1 MKEGYSMT
9 KVLLLLAE
17 IIVFAILA
25 VVASNHFG
33 WADGTRITV
42 AYLVA
47 YLVPR
52 TILSRAHGTSMAAM
66 IILFLI
72 SSLLIAA
79 DYTNL
84 LEWTSYE
91 GYSLELPNLKGDARN
106 YYKWALAHYDHR
118 CTAPEVVFPG
128 FPLLM
133 VALWKVFGLSVIWP
147 QALNLM
153 FTLTSVVLTGMTTQ
167 RLLNHRVSVSSKGLL
182 SAGVLLSCLLAF
194 FLINGINLLKE
205 ASTYLGV
212 SLVGYVL
219 ASMAVPEEE
228 RHHRWRDF
236 MLFVLACALLT
247 LIRTTTLYFIALGIV
262 IMVFPNWRSNW
273 KLALMMLGIV
283 LIFFVIGE
291 YYSNDTFIRHSR
303 LVNGGWHMQW
313 TFAEEDAYRTLYNK
327 VIGYYY
333 LYSPVHRMA
342 LLPFTL
348 SVQFIIPFPWLTN
361 EDPTFANYIC
371 RISYGWYLVGGIS
384 LFYFIYTWWHK
395 HGNMGSWPWWPAVS
409 YVVITYSLAG
419 SMTRYIAPFEPLFVP
434 VAVFVLCRL
443 REGRFRRPFV
453 IWGICFVVLVAMTL
467 LLCLELQQGVISK
480 MLHTQPLIHYLK
492 NLIFQFL

>member
-1 MKEGYSMT
+1 MKEGYSLT

-52 TILSRAHGTSMAAM
+52 TILSRARGTSIAAI

-79 DYTNL
+79 NYTNL

-91 GYSLELPNLKGDARN
+91 GYSLQLPNVQGDARN
-106 YYKWALAHYDHR
+106 YYKWALAHYDQR
-118 CTAPEVVFPG
+118 LTAPDVVFPG

-167 RLLNHRVSVSSKGLL
+167 RLLNPRVSVSPKGLL
-182 SAGVLLSCLLAF
+182 SAGVLLSCCLAF

-205 ASTYLGV
+205 ASTYLGI
-212 SLVGYVL
+212 SLAGYVL
-219 ASMAVPEEE
+219 ASMTVAEEE
-228 RHHRWRDF
+228 RDHRWRDF
-236 MLFVLACALLT
+236 MLFVLACALLA

-262 IMVFPNWRSNW
+262 IMVFPNWRCNW
-273 KLALMMLGIV
+273 KPALMMLGIV
-283 LIFFVIGE
+283 IVFFVIGE
-291 YYSNDTFIRHSR
+291 YFSNDTYIRHSR

-313 TFAEEDAYRTLYNK
+313 TFAEEDTYRTLYNK
-327 VIGYYY
+327 VIGNYY

-348 SVQFIIPFPWLTN
+348 SVQFIIPFPWLTH

-453 IWGICFVVLVAMTL
+453 IWGICFVVLVAITL
-467 LLCLELQQGVISK
+467 LLCLELQQGIISK
-480 MLHTQPLIHYLK
+480 LLHTQSLVQYLK
-492 NLIFQFL
+492 EVIY

>member
-1 MKEGYSMT
+1 MKEGFPLN
-9 KVLLLLAE
+9 KRLLLLTE
-17 IIVFAILA
+17 IIVFAVLS

-33 WADGTRITV
+33 CADGIRITA

-52 TILSRAHGTSMAAM
+52 IILSRARGTSINAI

-79 DYTNL
+79 NYTNL

-106 YYKWALAHYDHR
+106 YYKWALAHYDNR
-118 CTAPEVVFPG
+118 FTAPEVVFPG

-147 QALNLM
+147 QAMNLM
-153 FTLTSVVLTGMTTQ
+153 FTLTSVVLTGMTTE
-167 RLLNHRVSVSSKGLL
+167 RLLHHRVSASQKSLL
-182 SAGVLLSCLLAF
+182 GAGVLLSCLLAF
-194 FLINGINLLKE
+194 FLINGIHILKE
-205 ASTYLGV
+205 ASTYLAI

-219 ASMAVPEEE
+219 SSRAGADNE
-228 RHHRWRDF
+228 RHNRTRDF
-236 MLFVLACALLT
+236 ILFVLACALLA
-247 LIRTTTLYFIALGIV
+247 LIRTTTLYFIALGVV
-262 IMVFPNWRSNW
+262 IMMFPNWRRNW
-273 KLALMMLGIV
+273 RIVLMMLAIV
-283 LIFFVIGE
+283 LIFFAIGE
-291 YYSNDTFIRHSR
+291 YYSNDTFNRHSR

-313 TFAEEDAYRTLYNK
+313 TFAEEDSYRTLYNG

-333 LYSPVHRMA
+333 LYSPLHRLA
-342 LLPFTL
+342 LLPFTF
-348 SVQFIIPFPWLTN
+348 SVQFIIPFPWLTHD
-361 EDPTFANYIC
+361 DPTFANYIC

-384 LFYFIYTWWHK
+384 LFYYIYTWWHK
-395 HGNMGSWPWWPAVS
+395 HGCMGSWPWWPAVS
-409 YVVITYSLAG
+409 YVAITYSLAG

-443 REGRFRRPFV
+443 REGRFRRAFS
-453 IWGICFVVLVAMTL
+453 IWGISFVVLVAITL
-467 LLCLELQQGVISK
+467 LLCLELQQGIISK
-480 MLHTQPLIHYLK
+480 MLHTQPLLHYLK
-492 NLIFQFL
+492 NLLYQYL

>member
-1 MKEGYSMT
+1 MKEGYPLI
-9 KVLLLLAE
+9 KRLLLLTE
-17 IIVFAILA
+17 IIVFAVLA

-52 TILSRAHGTSMAAM
+52 IILSRARGTSSTAI
-66 IILFLI
+66 IILLLI
-72 SSLLIAA
+72 TSLLIAA
-79 DYTNL
+79 NYTNL

-91 GYSLELPNLKGDARN
+91 GYSLQLPNLQSDGRN
-106 YYKWALAHYDHR
+106 YYKWALAHYDQR
-118 CTAPEVVFPG
+118 FTAPDVVYPG

-133 VALWKVFGLSVIWP
+133 VGLWKVFGLSVIWP
-147 QALNLM
+147 QAMNLM
-153 FTLTSVVLTGMTTQ
+153 FTLTSVVLIGMTTR
-167 RLLNHRVSVSSKGLL
+167 RLLSHRVAVSQEALL
-182 SAGVLLSCLLAF
+182 SSGVLLSCLLAF
-194 FLINGINLLKE
+194 FLINGINILKE

-212 SLVGYVL
+212 SMVGYVL
-219 ASMAVPEEE
+219 ASMTLAEEE
-228 RHHRWRDF
+228 RHLRWRDF
-236 MLFVLACALLT
+236 ILFVLACALLT
-247 LIRTTTLYFIALGIV
+247 LIRTTTLYFIALGVV
-262 IMVFPNWRSNW
+262 IMMFPNWKRNW
-273 KLALMMLGIV
+273 KTALVMLGIV
-283 LIFFVIGE
+283 LVFFVIGE
-291 YYSNDTFIRHSR
+291 YFSNDTYLRHSR

-313 TFAEEDAYRTLYNK
+313 TFAEEDAYRSLYNY

-333 LYSPVHRMA
+333 LYSPIHRLS

-348 SVQFIIPFPWLTN
+348 SVQFIIPFPWLNN

-395 HGNMGSWPWWPAVS
+395 HGSMGSWPWWPAVS
-409 YVVITYSLAG
+409 YVAITYALAG
-419 SMTRYIAPFEPLFVP
+419 SMTRYIAPFELLFVP

-443 REGRFRRPFV
+443 REGRFRKAFV
-453 IWGICFVVLVAMTL
+453 IWGICFIVLVAMTL

>member
-1 MKEGYSMT
+1 MPKS
-9 KVLLLLAE
+9 LILLAE

-33 WADGTRITV
+33 WADGTRITA

-52 TILSRAHGTSMAAM
+52 IILSRARGTSSTAI
-66 IILFLI
+66 IILLLI

-79 DYTNL
+79 NYTNL
-84 LEWTSYE
+84 LEWTKHE
-91 GYSLELPNLKGDARN
+91 GYSLQLPNLKSDARN
-106 YYKWALAHYDHR
+106 YYKWALAHYDQR
-118 CTAPEVVFPG
+118 ITAPDVVFPG

-133 VALWKVFGLSVIWP
+133 VGLWKVFGLSVIWP
-147 QALNLM
+147 QAMNLM
-153 FTLTSVVLTGMTTQ
+153 FTLTSVVLTGMTTR
-167 RLLNHRVSVSSKGLL
+167 RLLSHRVAVSQEALL

-194 FLINGINLLKE
+194 FLINGINILKE

-212 SLVGYVL
+212 SMVGYVL
-219 ASMAVPEEE
+219 ASMALAEEE

-247 LIRTTTLYFIALGIV
+247 LIRTTTLYFIALGVV
-262 IMVFPNWRSNW
+262 IMMFPNWRRNW
-273 KLALMMLGIV
+273 KTALMMLGIV
-283 LIFFVIGE
+283 LVFFVIGE
-291 YYSNDTFIRHSR
+291 YFSNDTYVRHSR

-313 TFAEEDAYRTLYNK
+313 TFAEEDAYRSLYNY

-333 LYSPVHRMA
+333 LYSPIHRLS

-348 SVQFIIPFPWLTN
+348 SVQFIIPFPWLNN

-395 HGNMGSWPWWPAVS
+395 HGSMGSWPWWPAVS
-409 YVVITYSLAG
+409 YVVITYALAG
-419 SMTRYIAPFEPLFVP
+419 SMTRYIAPFELLFVP

-443 REGRFRRPFV
+443 REGRFRKAFV
-453 IWGICFVVLVAMTL
+453 IWGICFIVLVAITL

>member
-1 MKEGYSMT
+1 MT

-52 TILSRAHGTSMAAM
+52 IILSRAHGTSMAAI

-91 GYSLELPNLKGDARN
+91 GYSLELPNVQGDARN
-106 YYKWALAHYDHR
+106 YYKWALAHYDQR
-118 CTAPEVVFPG
+118 LTAPDVVFPG

-167 RLLNHRVSVSSKGLL
+167 RLLNHRVSVSSKRLL
-182 SAGVLLSCLLAF
+182 SAGVLFSCLLAF

-205 ASTYLGV
+205 ASTYLGI
-212 SLVGYVL
+212 SLAGYVL
-219 ASMAVPEEE
+219 ASMAISEEE

-262 IMVFPNWRSNW
+262 IMIFPNWRCNW
-273 KLALMMLGIV
+273 RLALMMLGIV

-313 TFAEEDAYRTLYNK
+313 TFAEEDTYRTLYNK

-348 SVQFIIPFPWLTN
+348 SVQFIIPFPWLTH

-371 RISYGWYLVGGIS
+371 RISYGWYLLGGIS

-453 IWGICFVVLVAMTL
+453 IWGICFVVLVAITL

-480 MLHTQPLIHYLK
+480 LLHTQSLVQYLK
-492 NLIFQFL
+492 EVIY

>member
-1 MKEGYSMT
+1 MKEGHSMT

-52 TILSRAHGTSMAAM
+52 TILSRAHGTSMAAI

-91 GYSLELPNLKGDARN
+91 GYSLELPNVQGDARN
-106 YYKWALAHYDHR
+106 YYKWALAHYDNR
-118 CTAPEVVFPG
+118 LTAPEVVFPG

-133 VALWKVFGLSVIWP
+133 VALWKMFGLSVIWP

-153 FTLTSVVLTGMTTQ
+153 CTLTSVVLTGMTTQ
-167 RLLNHRVSVSSKGLL
+167 RLLNHRVSVSSKWLL

-205 ASTYLGV
+205 ASTYLGI

-219 ASMAVPEEE
+219 ASMAVAEEE

-262 IMVFPNWRSNW
+262 IMVFPNWRCNW
-273 KLALMMLGIV
+273 RLALMMLGIV

-313 TFAEEDAYRTLYNK
+313 TFAEEDTYRTLYNK

-333 LYSPVHRMA
+333 LYSPIHRMA

-348 SVQFIIPFPWLTN
+348 SVQFIIPFPWLTS

-384 LFYFIYTWWHK
+384 LFYYIYIWWHK
-395 HGNMGSWPWWPAVS
+395 HGYMGSWPWWPAVS

-443 REGRFRRPFV
+443 REGRFRRAFV
-453 IWGICFVVLVAMTL
+453 IWGICFVVVVAITL

-480 MLHTQPLIHYLK
+480 MLHTQSLIQYLK
-492 NLIFQFL
+492 GVLY

>member
-1 MKEGYSMT
+1 MKEGYPLI
-9 KVLLLLAE
+9 KRLLLLTE
-17 IIVFAILA
+17 IIVFAVLA

-33 WADGTRITV
+33 WADGTRITI

-52 TILSRAHGTSMAAM
+52 IILSRARGTSITAI

-91 GYSLELPNLKGDARN
+91 GYSLELPNVQGDARN
-106 YYKWALAHYDHR
+106 YYKWALAHYDQR
-118 CTAPEVVFPG
+118 ITAPDVVFPG

-133 VALWKVFGLSVIWP
+133 VGLWKVFGLSVIWP
-147 QALNLM
+147 QAMNLM
-153 FTLTSVVLTGMTTQ
+153 FTLTSVVLTGMTTR
-167 RLLNHRVSVSSKGLL
+167 RLLSNRVAVPQEALL

-194 FLINGINLLKE
+194 FLINGINILKE

-212 SLVGYVL
+212 SMSGYVL
-219 ASMAVPEEE
+219 ASMTLAEEE

-247 LIRTTTLYFIALGIV
+247 LIRTTTLYFIALGVV
-262 IMVFPNWRSNW
+262 IMMFPNWRRNW
-273 KLALMMLGIV
+273 KTTLVMLGIV
-283 LIFFVIGE
+283 LVFFVIGE
-291 YYSNDTFIRHSR
+291 YFSNDTYVRHSR

-313 TFAEEDAYRTLYNK
+313 TFAEEDAYRSLYNY

-333 LYSPVHRMA
+333 LYSPIHRLS

-348 SVQFIIPFPWLTN
+348 SVQFIIPFPWLNN

-395 HGNMGSWPWWPAVS
+395 HGSMGSWPWWPAVS
-409 YVVITYSLAG
+409 YVAITYALAG
-419 SMTRYIAPFEPLFVP
+419 SMTRYIAPFELLFVP

-443 REGRFRRPFV
+443 REGRFRKAFV
-453 IWGICFVVLVAMTL
+453 IWGICFVVVVAMTL
-467 LLCLELQQGVISK
+467 LLCLELQQGTISK

-492 NLIFQFL
+492 NLIFQYL

>member
-52 TILSRAHGTSMAAM
+52 IILSRAHGTSMAAI

-91 GYSLELPNLKGDARN
+91 GYSLELPNVQGDARN
-106 YYKWALAHYDHR
+106 YYKWALAHYDNR
-118 CTAPEVVFPG
+118 LTAPEVVFPG

-133 VALWKVFGLSVIWP
+133 VALWKMFGLSVIWP

-153 FTLTSVVLTGMTTQ
+153 FTLTSVVLSGMTTQ
-167 RLLNHRVSVSSKGLL
+167 RLLDHRVSVSPKRLL

-194 FLINGINLLKE
+194 FLINGIILLKE
-205 ASTYLGV
+205 ASTYLGI

-219 ASMAVPEEE
+219 ASMAVSEKE
-228 RHHRWRDF
+228 RHHRLRDF

-273 KLALMMLGIV
+273 RLALMMLGIV
-283 LIFFVIGE
+283 LFFFVIGE

-313 TFAEEDAYRTLYNK
+313 TFAEEDAYRSLYNY

-333 LYSPVHRMA
+333 LYSPIHRLS

-348 SVQFIIPFPWLTN
+348 SVQFIIPFPWLNN

-395 HGNMGSWPWWPAVS
+395 HGSMGSWPWWPAVS
-409 YVVITYSLAG
+409 YVAITYALAG
-419 SMTRYIAPFEPLFVP
+419 SMTRYIAPFELLFVP

-443 REGRFRRPFV
+443 REGRFRKAFV
-453 IWGICFVVLVAMTL
+453 IWGICFIVLVAMTL
-467 LLCLELQQGVISK
+467 LLCLELQQGTISK

>member
-1 MKEGYSMT
+1 MKEGYSLT

-52 TILSRAHGTSMAAM
+52 TILSRARGTSIAAI

-84 LEWTSYE
+84 LEWTRYE
-91 GYSLELPNLKGDARN
+91 GYSLELPNVQGDARN

-118 CTAPEVVFPG
+118 LTAPDVVFPG

-167 RLLNHRVSVSSKGLL
+167 RLLNHRVSVSPKGLL
-182 SAGVLLSCLLAF
+182 SAGVLLSCCLAF

-205 ASTYLGV
+205 ASTYLGI
-212 SLVGYVL
+212 SLAGYVL
-219 ASMAVPEEE
+219 ASMAVAKEE

-247 LIRTTTLYFIALGIV
+247 LIRPTTLYFIALGIV
-262 IMVFPNWRSNW
+262 IMVFPNWRCNW
-273 KLALMMLGIV
+273 KLALMMMGIV

-291 YYSNDTFIRHSR
+291 YFSNDTFIRHNR

-348 SVQFIIPFPWLTN
+348 SVQFIIPFPWLTH

-453 IWGICFVVLVAMTL
+453 IWSICFVVLVAITL

-480 MLHTQPLIHYLK
+480 MLHTQSLVQYLK
-492 NLIFQFL
+492 GVIY